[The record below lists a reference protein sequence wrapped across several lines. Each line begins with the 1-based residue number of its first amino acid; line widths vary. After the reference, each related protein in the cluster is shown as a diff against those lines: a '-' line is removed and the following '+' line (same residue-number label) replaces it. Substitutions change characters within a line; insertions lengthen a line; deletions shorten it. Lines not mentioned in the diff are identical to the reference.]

1 MADEAENEEAKK
13 GLNPIVAGLVGLLIG
28 AGIIAGLGF
37 AGVIFGGA
45 ATTPAVAEAGTQ
57 SEAVINP
64 ADPKQEIESLFD
76 ETIKLSDERNLTLTI
91 VADVP
96 IESLKE
102 FQTNK
107 QKIQHEII
115 LLVSDKSSNDLSGR
129 RGKMDL
135 LNDIKVRIK
144 NKKLTVNELY
154 YTKFEMP

>member
-13 GLNPIVAGLVGLLIG
+13 GLNPIVAGLAGLLLG
-28 AGIIAGLGF
+28 AGVIAGLGF
-37 AGVIFGGA
+37 AGVLFGS
-45 ATTPAVAEAGTQ
+45 ATKTVVVEGSE
-57 SEAVINP
+57 SEAITNP
-64 ADPKQEIESLFD
+64 ADPKQQIEALFD
-76 ETIKLSDERNLTLTI
+76 ETIKLEDERNLTLTI

-96 IESLKE
+96 IDSIKE

-115 LLVSDKSSNDLSGR
+115 LLVSDKTSNELSGR

>member
-13 GLNPIVAGLVGLLIG
+13 GLNPIVAGLVGLLLG

-37 AGVIFGGA
+37 AGIIFGGE
-45 ATTPAVAEAGTQ
+45 TKTVVVDGSE

-64 ADPKQEIESLFD
+64 SDPKQQIEALFD
-76 ETIKLSDERNLTLTI
+76 ESIKLEDERNLTLTI

-96 IESLKE
+96 MDSLKE

-115 LLVSDKSSNDLSGR
+115 LLVSDKTSNDLSGR

-135 LNDIKVRIK
+135 GH
-144 NKKLTVNELY
+144 
-154 YTKFEMP
+154 MPASYLPLAQRPRYGGGEGGAR